1 MTFYDRLTLR
11 LLRRPVE
18 STAPFLQKSFQGRDP
33 LRGIQEKV
41 GQHIEQPAFDVVH
54 RRTSVSGTPKVGTAE
69 EGK

>member
-1 MTFYDRLTLR
+1 LN
-11 LLRRPVE
+11 P
-18 STAPFLQKSFQGRDP
+18 PQKSFQGRDP